1 MEKKSPNTLH
11 KTIGIFS
18 LALSLSLSL
27 ELSNVVQKR
36 QSEES
41 EAPADWTEKRVSRD
55 KESHESLKLGN
66 KGELRWRSDT
76 GLEKRQPHA

>member
-1 MEKKSPNTLH
+1 
-11 KTIGIFS
+11 
-18 LALSLSLSL
+18 
-27 ELSNVVQKR
+27 VQKR

>member
-18 LALSLSLSL
+18 LALSLSL
-27 ELSNVVQKR
+27 ELYNVVQKR

-41 EAPADWTEKRVSRD
+41 EAPAD
-55 KESHESLKLGN
+55 
-66 KGELRWRSDT
+66 
-76 GLEKRQPHA
+76 